1 MLYSNRRDG
10 TRAQHNAMFEGNTL
24 ELQHIRML
32 CERVKCTQEPLPRY
46 IVAFAARIPGS
57 ILTSG
62 ESLFTVA
69 VPRGIFTRFPL
80 AGASSSVVCNY
91 ATIQAFG
98 ADYWGKK
105 NPPERARLG
114 KEKPACTNKIR
125 VRKTRL
131 HEQVY
136 TKATFAQRRVVSAF
150 GAALGH
156 WCCARRITSGPHRRA
171 R

>member
-1 MLYSNRRDG
+1 MQTRHTLILCPHVPSFLFASTLAFTMLYSNRRDG

-105 NPPERARLG
+105 NPPARARLG
-114 KEKPACTNKIR
+114 KEKPACTNKCTQK
-125 VRKTRL
+125 VRSRKGGL
-131 HEQVY
+131 
-136 TKATFAQRRVVSAF
+136 
-150 GAALGH
+150 
-156 WCCARRITSGPHRRA
+156 
-171 R
+171 

>member
-1 MLYSNRRDG
+1 
-10 TRAQHNAMFEGNTL
+10 MFEGNTL

-80 AGASSSVVCNY
+80 AGASSCVIMPQY
-91 ATIQAFG
+91 KHLGQII
-98 ADYWGKK
+98 GK
-105 NPPERARLG
+105 
-114 KEKPACTNKIR
+114 
-125 VRKTRL
+125 RKTRL
-131 HEQVY
+131 HEQD
-136 TKATFAQRRVVSAF
+136 
-150 GAALGH
+150 
-156 WCCARRITSGPHRRA
+156 
-171 R
+171 